1 MILWVKLLVGDIKNL
16 TPKKFIEGNNLK
28 ENLEHKFFFNGL
40 PNQCNHCC
48 ALGGLIKA
56 CKMKKITKL

>member
-1 MILWVKLLVGDIKNL
+1 
-16 TPKKFIEGNNLK
+16 
-28 ENLEHKFFFNGL
+28 L

-56 CKMKKITKL
+56 CKMKKITKLWE